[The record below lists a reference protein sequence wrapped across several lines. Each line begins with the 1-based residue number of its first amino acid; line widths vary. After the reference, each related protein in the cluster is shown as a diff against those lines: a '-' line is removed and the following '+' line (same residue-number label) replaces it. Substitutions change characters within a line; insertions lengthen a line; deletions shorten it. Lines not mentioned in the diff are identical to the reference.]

1 MLAHIMAYV
10 YHKYFLK
17 VLNKIIL
24 LTGLMNF
31 TCTHE
36 IEDNMFCHTCNN

>member
-1 MLAHIMAYV
+1 MLAYIMVYV

-31 TCTHE
+31 TCAHE
-36 IEDNMFCHTCNN
+36 IQR